1 MRVLITGMGGELG
14 TRVALLLE
22 ADKRVKEISGLD
34 VDPPR
39 RRLQKAE
46 FHRVD
51 PRDRRRVA
59 EIVREIAPTAVLNL
73 GVYEPHARSV
83 PETARQR
90 TINGSIAALGAAA
103 EAGQLERIVTRSG
116 IEIYGRRRGVGRV
129 PDEEVPP
136 DPTTPFG
143 HTLLRTEAVAASAG
157 EVAGVPVTAL
167 RFAPVVGPHVPSPLG
182 RYLRLPVVPFSGLVD
197 PPFSM
202 IHQEDAAAAAAA
214 ALHADHD
221 GPLNVCGPGAVTASQ
236 AARMGRRLPLPLVGP
251 EWVLMRRLTELIGS
265 PVPEHVLELLRRGR
279 TANATEA
286 PRALGIT
293 LGYSTPDVVKEL
305 YDWAPVSYLP
315 VGGEAAA

>member
-22 ADKRVKEISGLD
+22 ADSRVKELSGID

-39 RRLQKAE
+39 RRLEQAE

-59 EIVREIAPTAVLNL
+59 EVVRGIEPTAVINL
-73 GVYEPHARSV
+73 GIYEPHARSV

-103 EAGQLERIVTRSG
+103 ETGRLERIVTRSG
-116 IEIYGRRRGVGRV
+116 IEIYGRQRGSARV

-136 DPTTPFG
+136 DPTTRFG

-157 EVAGVPVTAL
+157 EVGDVPVTAL
-167 RFAPVVGPHVPSPLG
+167 RFAPIVGAHVPSPLG
-182 RYLRLPVVPFSGLVD
+182 RYLRLPVVPFSGFVD

-202 IHQEDAAAAAAA
+202 VHPEDAAAAVVA
-214 ALHADHD
+214 ALHLDHD

-236 AARMGRRLPLPLVGP
+236 AARMGRRVPLPLAGP
-251 EWVLMRRLTELIGS
+251 QWILMRRLAELIGS
-265 PVPEHVLELLRRGR
+265 PVPEHVLELLHRGR
-279 TANATEA
+279 TANAATA
-286 PRALGIT
+286 PAELGVRFA
-293 LGYSTPDVVKEL
+293 YSTPDVVKEL